1 MDLVS
6 DLFRNIGLWFHQW
19 LSGLLPGWAVTLIEY
34 VLGVLILLVGILVTV
49 LLLIWVERKV
59 ISRLQDRIGPNRVG
73 PWGLFQTVADALK
86 LLTKEDIVPQGAEK
100 ISFNLAPILVVFP
113 TIMVLGVIPF
123 SRGIIGAD
131 LNIGVLYIVALGSI
145 GVMATLMAGWSS
157 NNKYALL
164 GGFRVVAQLLSY
176 EIPMVLAMLSAVL
189 LAGTMSMQGLVEAQG
204 GGFLNIPY
212 WRIFVI
218 PLGFLIYFIAALA
231 ELERTPFDLL
241 EAESEIVAGFFIEYS
256 GMKFAWFFLASYI
269 NTVLLGAIAAT
280 LFLGG
285 WQGPFVEHA
294 PVLGVFYFGGKTLLM
309 TILIFWIR
317 GTFPRLRIDE
327 LMGLAWKI
335 LVPLALIVLLLV
347 AIVIKLPVPILAR
360 QAILFVSNILVLLG
374 ALGYIGRHLRLTAER
389 QKLGGRL

>member
-1 MDLVS
+1 MHFVS
-6 DLFRNIGLWFHQW
+6 DLFRNIGLWFHGW

-34 VLGVLILLVGILVTV
+34 VLGVLILLTGALVTV
-49 LLLIWVERKV
+49 LLLIWVERKI

-73 PWGLFQTVADALK
+73 PWGLLQTVADALK
-86 LLTKEDIVPQGAEK
+86 LLTKEDIIPEGAEK
-100 ISFNLAPILVVFP
+100 VSFNLAPILVVFP

-176 EIPMVLAMLSAVL
+176 EVPMVLAMLSAVL

-269 NTVLLGAIAAT
+269 NTILLGAIAAT

-285 WQGPFVEHA
+285 WQGPFVEHV
-294 PVLGVFYFGGKTLLM
+294 PVLGVFYFAGKTLLM

-317 GTFPRLRIDE
+317 GTFPRLRIDQ

-347 AIVIKLPVPILAR
+347 AIVIKLPVPPLAR
-360 QAILFVSNILVLLG
+360 QAVLFVSNIILLLG